1 MQTLRYLVSNRIDV
15 LANEA
20 GHITE
25 YRPVYS
31 RNLQVYK
38 GIDNVLEFKLIN
50 ADQKPLD
57 IDRYEFSAE
66 GRAPKFVA
74 FDENGQMIIER
85 DGVNLQTG
93 DSTSYERKG
102 LFSVTITENDL
113 LNVKDQYLSYNI
125 YLIDY
130 DGTKVQT
137 YANEWFDSAG
147 VIKVNGS
154 AFPGPSSSYSITTFT
169 PVSEDTP
176 YWTSEALDAQP
187 GINGNEALHTAV
199 VYTNNYVGDVVV
211 QATLENQITGSTS
224 WADVSTVSFT
234 GAETDPKPIN
244 FNGVFTHL
252 RVKATANPAN
262 TITKILVRN

>member
-1 MQTLRYLVSNRIDV
+1 MQTLRYLVSNKIDV

-20 GHITE
+20 GHVTE

-50 ADQKPLD
+50 PDQKPLD
-57 IDRYEFSAE
+57 VDRYT
-66 GRAPKFVA
+66 PKFVA
-74 FDENGQMIIER
+74 FDENRNMIIER
-85 DGVNLQTG
+85 DGVNLQEG
-93 DSTSYERKG
+93 DSTAYTKKG

-130 DGTKVQT
+130 DETKVQT

-147 VIKVNGS
+147 IIKVSGS
-154 AFPGPSSSYSITTFT
+154 AFPGPSASYSIDTFL
-169 PVSEDTP
+169 EDNSV
-176 YWTSEALDAQP
+176 WHSEAIDAQP
-187 GINGNEALHTAV
+187 GINGNEALHTAA
-199 VYTNNYVGDVVV
+199 VYTDGYTGDVVV
-211 QATLENQITGSTS
+211 QATLENQITDYTN
-224 WADVSTVSFT
+224 WADVAT
-234 GAETDPKPIN
+234 ETLSGSQTEPTPIN
-244 FNGVFTHL
+244 FNGVFSFL
-252 RVKATANPAN
+252 RIKATADPAN